1 MTVTYHL
8 LPPLGVALGAGV
20 IAPPLLARARWAHHA
35 PRLAVG
41 AWLALAG
48 ALALSGGLALAQLL
62 LSRAGG
68 QGVVGLLLA
77 CTSEPERIPPG
88 RDLLVITAV
97 SAIAAAGPPCGALL
111 GEYVRT
117 RRSRARHARILRLV
131 GRRSARLGV
140 TLLDHETPAVY
151 CLPGRSPEIVVSS
164 GAVRA
169 LRAGELSAAVEHERA
184 HLAGRHHLLF
194 TAARALASVYRRL
207 PLGSGLRHQVPLLLE
222 MTADDH
228 VLRRCTRQELAAA
241 LYETAAGQAP
251 GGAFALGGASAVQR
265 MNRILATD
273 RPRCPVARGAFTVL
287 ASALAVIPLIA
298 ACCSI

>member
-1 MTVTYHL
+1 MIYHL
-8 LPPLGVALGAGV
+8 LPPLGIVLGAGV
-20 IAPPLLARARWAHHA
+20 VAPLLLARARWAHHA
-35 PRLAVG
+35 PRLAIG

-48 ALALSGGLALAQLL
+48 VLACSGGLLLAQLL
-62 LSRAGG
+62 LSLAGG
-68 QGVVGLLLA
+68 QGVAGLLAA
-77 CTSEPERIPPG
+77 CTAEPERVPDG
-88 RDLLVITAV
+88 RYLPVIAAV
-97 SAIAAAGPPCGALL
+97 SAVTAAGPPCGALVR
-111 GEYVRT
+111 EYVRT
-117 RRSRARHARILRLV
+117 RRSRARHARVLRLV

-151 CLPGRSPEIVVSS
+151 CLPGRHPEIVVSS
-164 GAVRA
+164 GAVRT

-194 TAARALASVYRRL
+194 TTARALGSVYRRF
-207 PLGSGLRHQVPLLLE
+207 PLGSGLRHEVPLLLE
-222 MTADDH
+222 MAADDR

-251 GGAFALGGASAVQR
+251 RDAFALGGPSAVQR

-287 ASALAVIPLIA
+287 ASALAVIPLLV
-298 ACCSI
+298 ACCSL

>member
-1 MTVTYHL
+1 MIYHL
-8 LPPLGVALGAGV
+8 LPPLGIVLGAGV
-20 IAPPLLARARWAHHA
+20 VAPLLLARARWAHHA
-35 PRLAVG
+35 PRLAIG

-48 ALALSGGLALAQLL
+48 ALTFSGGLLLAQLL
-62 LSRAGG
+62 LSLAGG
-68 QGVVGLLLA
+68 QGVLGLLVA
-77 CTSEPERIPPG
+77 CTAEPERIPADRYLP
-88 RDLLVITAV
+88 VVAAV
-97 SAIAAAGPPCGALL
+97 AAVTAAGPPCGALVR
-111 GEYVRT
+111 EYVRT

-151 CLPGRSPEIVVSS
+151 CLPGRPPEIVVSS
-164 GAVRA
+164 GAVST

-194 TAARALASVYRRL
+194 TAARALGSVYRRL
-207 PLGSGLRHQVPLLLE
+207 PLGGGLRREVPLLLE
-222 MTADDH
+222 MAADDR

-251 GGAFALGGASAVQR
+251 RDAFALGGLSAVQR

-273 RPRCPVARGAFTVL
+273 RPRCPVARGTFTVL
-287 ASALAVIPLIA
+287 ASALAVIPLLA
-298 ACCSI
+298 ACCSL

>member
-1 MTVTYHL
+1 MIYHL
-8 LPPLGVALGAGV
+8 LPPLGIVLGAGV
-20 IAPPLLARARWAHHA
+20 VAPLLLARARWAHHA
-35 PRLAVG
+35 PRLAIG

-48 ALALSGGLALAQLL
+48 VLACSGGLLLAQLL
-62 LSRAGG
+62 LSLAGG
-68 QGVVGLLLA
+68 QGVVGLLA
-77 CTSEPERIPPG
+77 TCTAEPG
-88 RDLLVITAV
+88 RVPDGRHLPVIAAV
-97 SAIAAAGPPCGALL
+97 SAVTAAGPPCGALVR
-111 GEYVRT
+111 EYVRT

-151 CLPGRSPEIVVSS
+151 CLPGRPSEIVVSS
-164 GAVRA
+164 GAVRT

-194 TAARALASVYRRL
+194 TAARALGSVYRRL
-207 PLGSGLRHQVPLLLE
+207 PLGSGLRHEVPLLLE
-222 MTADDH
+222 MAADDR

-251 GGAFALGGASAVQR
+251 RDVFALGGLSAVQR

-287 ASALAVIPLIA
+287 ASALAVIPLLV
-298 ACCSI
+298 ACCWL